1 MSGGVEN
8 GKEGATHFELVG
20 KLVHLF
26 VDLVRKLG
34 LVPFTDGIHQQKD
47 AK

>member
-1 MSGGVEN
+1 VSGGVEN

-26 VDLVRKLG
+26 VDLLRKLG
-34 LVPFTDGIHQQKD
+34 RVPLTVQRAFI
-47 AK
+47 

>member
-20 KLVHLF
+20 KLVHLYT
-26 VDLVRKLG
+26 DLLGKLG
-34 LVPFTDGIHQQKD
+34 LLPLSAQRAFIYSS
-47 AK
+47 

>member
-20 KLVHLF
+20 KLLHLLG
-26 VDLVRKLG
+26 DLVRKLG
-34 LVPFTDGIHQQKD
+34 LVPLTVQRGFI
-47 AK
+47 